1 MVPLIRDNWNCE
13 GLTPSPISTT
23 NRNKH
28 PSLCSISEGC
38 SLCAHNNHKAPPSHT
53 YTPGHKPHHP
63 LTTNGNRDN
72 QAPPR
77 AHTRLRSSRVTKQ
90 LGALA
95 YGYSCTG
102 ASSTLT
108 AHKNLATYHHA
119 AVTQNQTAA
128 GATTSRQR
136 SCHPSVRNTTPQ
148 NTVTGSTTTTVLT
161 YNRNISPTQR
171 HKPLTT
177 I

>member
-1 MVPLIRDNWNCE
+1 M
-13 GLTPSPISTT
+13 LTITTGHLSPSMDPTICTGSHHTGRQT
-23 NRNKH
+23 SRQRMFHQHHDANK
-28 PSLCSISEGC
+28 P
-38 SLCAHNNHKAPPSHT
+38 HT
-53 YTPGHKPHHP
+53 RRTPGHKPNPFDLHS
-63 LTTNGNRDN
+63 GNRDN

-77 AHTRLRSSRVTKQ
+77 AHTRLRSSRATKQ

-95 YGYSCTG
+95 YVYSCTG

-128 GATTSRQR
+128 RTTTSRQR
-136 SCHPSVRNTTPQ
+136 SCHPSVVNTTPQ
-148 NTVTGSTTTTVLT
+148 NTVTGSTTTTAAT
-161 YNRNISPTQR
+161 YNRIISPTQG